1 MQGVVHIT
9 TGSWYRVETANGEHF
24 ECKIKGNFRMKGIKT
39 TNPIAVGDVVDFDLL
54 PDGKTGLISNIH
66 ERKNCIIR
74 KSVNLSH
81 QSHII
86 ATNIDRAFLVVS
98 LFQPRTPFGFI
109 DRFLVT
115 AEAYQIPATLVFN
128 KVDIYDEESLDL
140 LEKVRD
146 MYTSIGY
153 ECLTVSALRGDGIDE
168 LRDRLSGQTSLFAGN
183 SGVGKSALINAIDPS
198 LQLKTGAISG
208 YHHKGKHTTTFAE
221 MHRLANGGFIIDT
234 PGIKEFGM
242 VDFSKDEV
250 ALYFPEMKAL
260 LHQCKF
266 FNCTH
271 VHEPGCA
278 VKTAVSEHRIHSQ
291 RYKSY
296 LNILNG
302 KEMDVEA
309 WELK

>member
-1 MQGVVHIT
+1 MIIT
-9 TGSWYRVETANGEHF
+9 TGSNYLVEVLTGERYD
-24 ECKIKGNFRMKGIKT
+24 CRIKRNFRIKGIKT
-39 TNPIAVGDVVDFDLL
+39 TNPIAVGDRVNFDLL
-54 PDGKTGLISNIH
+54 PDGKTGLISHIY

-81 QSHII
+81 QRHLI
-86 ATNIDRAFLVVS
+86 ATNMDQAYLIVS

-128 KVDIYDEESLDL
+128 KIDIYDEESVEL
-140 LEKVRD
+140 LRQAVA

-153 ECLTVSALRGDGIDE
+153 KCVAVSALRGDHVEE
-168 LRDRLSGQTSLFAGN
+168 LKAAVKDKVVLFSGN
-183 SGVGKSALINAIDPS
+183 SGVGKSALIKALDPALS
-198 LQLKTGAISG
+198 SIRTGDISG
-208 YHHKGKHTTTFAE
+208 YHSKGMHTTTFAE
-221 MHRLANGGFIIDT
+221 MHKLQQGGYIIDT

-250 ALYFPEMKAL
+250 HLYFPEMRRFENS
-260 LHQCKF
+260 CKF
-266 FNCTH
+266 HNCTH

-278 VKTAVSEHRIHSQ
+278 VKKALEDGLIYPQ

-302 KEMDVEA
+302 EEMDTEA
-309 WELK
+309 WALK

>member
-1 MQGVVHIT
+1 MQGIVHIT
-9 TGSWYRVETANGEHF
+9 TGSWYRVETATGERF
-24 ECKIKGNFRMKGIKT
+24 ECKIKGNFRMKGLKT

-86 ATNIDRAFLVVS
+86 ATNIDRAYLVVS

-115 AEAYQIPATLVFN
+115 AEAYHIPATLVFN
-128 KVDIYDEESLDL
+128 KVDIYDEESLAL
-140 LEKVRD
+140 LD
-146 MYTSIGY
+146 MAQNIYTQIGY
-153 ECLTVSALRGDGIDE
+153 ECRVVSALRGDGMNALREE
-168 LRDRLSGQTSLFAGN
+168 LKGQTVLFSGN
-183 SGVGKSALINAIDPS
+183 SGVGKSALINVLDAS
-198 LQLKTGAISG
+198 LQLKIGDISG
-208 YHHKGKHTTTFAE
+208 YHQKGKHTTTFAE
-221 MHRLANGGFIIDT
+221 MHRLSHGGFIIDT

-242 VDFSKDEV
+242 VDFSKEEV

-266 FNCTH
+266 SNCTH

-278 VKTAVSEHRIHSQ
+278 VKTAVSEHLIHPQ

-296 LNILNG
+296 LNILSG
-302 KEMDVEA
+302 KEMDIEP

>member
-1 MQGVVHIT
+1 MQGIVHIT
-9 TGSWYRVETANGEHF
+9 TGSNYRVITANGERF

-74 KSVNLSH
+74 RSVNLSH
-81 QSHII
+81 QSHMI
-86 ATNIDRAFLVVS
+86 ATNIDRAFLVIS

-115 AEAYQIPATLVFN
+115 AEAYFIPATIIFN
-128 KVDIYDEESLDL
+128 KVDIYDDESMKL
-140 LEKVRD
+140 LEMAKEI
-146 MYTSIGY
+146 YTSIGY
-153 ECLTVSALRGDGIDE
+153 ECRVVSALRGDGVDV
-168 LRDRLSGQTSLFAGN
+168 LRNHLAGQTSLFSGN
-183 SGVGKSALINAIDPS
+183 SGVGKSALINAIDS
-198 LQLKTGAISG
+198 NLQIKTAEISG
-208 YHHKGKHTTTFAE
+208 YHQKGRHTTTFAE
-221 MHRLANGGFIIDT
+221 MHRLSNGGFIIDT

-242 VDFSKDEV
+242 VDFSKEEV
-250 ALYFPEMKAL
+250 ALFFPEMKAL
-260 LHQCKF
+260 LHKCKF
-266 FNCTH
+266 SNCTH
-271 VHEPGCA
+271 VHEPECA
-278 VKTAVSEHRIHSQ
+278 VKTAVSEHHIHPQ

-302 KEMDVEA
+302 KEMEIEA

>member
-1 MQGVVHIT
+1 MQGIVHIT
-9 TGSWYRVETANGEHF
+9 TGSWYRVITPDGERF
-24 ECKIKGNFRMKGIKT
+24 ECKIKGSFRIKGIKT

-54 PDGKTGLISNIH
+54 PDGKTGLITNIH

-74 KSVNLSH
+74 RSVNLSH

-86 ATNIDRAFLVVS
+86 ATNIDRAFLVTS

-115 AEAYQIPATLVFN
+115 AEAYFIPATIIFN
-128 KVDIYDEESLDL
+128 KVDIYDEESFAL
-140 LEKVRD
+140 LEMAQKIYSKV
-146 MYTSIGY
+146 GY
-153 ECLTVSALRGDGIDE
+153 ECRIISALRGDGVDD
-168 LRDRLSGQTSLFAGN
+168 LRGFLADKTSLFSGN
-183 SGVGKSALINAIDPS
+183 SGVGKSALINALDS
-198 LQLKTGAISG
+198 NLQIKTAEVSG
-208 YHHKGKHTTTFAE
+208 YHQKGRHTTTFAE
-221 MHRLANGGFIIDT
+221 MHRLENGGLIIDT

-242 VDFSKDEV
+242 VDFSKSEV
-250 ALYFPEMKAL
+250 ALFFPEMKSL

-266 FNCTH
+266 SNCTH

-278 VKTAVSEHRIHSQ
+278 VKYAVSEHRVHPQ

-302 KEMDVEA
+302 KEMEIEP

>member
-9 TGSWYRVETANGEHF
+9 TGSSYRVETATGKRF
-24 ECKIKGNFRMKGIKT
+24 DCKIKGNFRIKGYKT

-74 KSVNLSH
+74 RSVNLSH
-81 QSHII
+81 QSHMI
-86 ATNIDRAFLVVS
+86 ATNIDRAYLVVS

-115 AEAYQIPATLVFN
+115 AEAYFIPATIIFN
-128 KVDIYDEESLDL
+128 KVDIYDRESMNL
-140 LEKVRD
+140 LEMSKDIYR
-146 MYTSIGY
+146 SIGY
-153 ECLTVSALRGDGIDE
+153 ECRVTSALRGDGVCE
-168 LRDRLSGQTSLFAGN
+168 LRDELAHQTSLFSGN
-183 SGVGKSALINAIDPS
+183 SGVGKSALINVIDDN
-198 LQLKTGAISG
+198 LQLKTGEISG
-208 YHHKGKHTTTFAE
+208 YHQKGKHTTTFAE

-260 LHQCKF
+260 LHNCKF
-266 FNCTH
+266 SNCTH

-278 VKTAVSEHRIHSQ
+278 VKSAVSEGRIHSQ

-296 LNILNG
+296 LNILSG
-302 KEMDVEA
+302 KEMDIEP

>member
-1 MQGVVHIT
+1 MQGIVHIT
-9 TGSWYRVETANGEHF
+9 TGSNYRVITANGERF

-39 TNPIAVGDVVDFDLL
+39 TNPIAVGDVVDFELL

-74 KSVNLSH
+74 RSINLSH
-81 QSHII
+81 QSQII

-115 AEAYQIPATLVFN
+115 AEAYFIPSTIIFN
-128 KVDIYDEESLDL
+128 KVDIYDDESMKL
-140 LEKVRD
+140 LEMATK
-146 MYTSIGY
+146 MYTTIGY
-153 ECLTVSALRGDGIDE
+153 ECCITSALLGDGVEE
-168 LRDRLSGQTSLFAGN
+168 LKNSLAGQTSLFAGN
-183 SGVGKSALINAIDPS
+183 SGVGKSALINAIDS
-198 LQLKTGAISG
+198 NLQLKTGNISG
-208 YHHKGKHTTTFAE
+208 YHQKGKHTTTFAE
-221 MHRLANGGFIIDT
+221 MHRLNNGGFIIDT

-250 ALYFPEMKAL
+250 ALFFPEMKAL
-260 LHQCKF
+260 LHECKF
-266 FNCTH
+266 SNCTH

-278 VKTAVSEHRIHSQ
+278 VKTAVSEHHIHPQ

-296 LNILNG
+296 LNILSG
-302 KEMDVEA
+302 KEMDIEP

>member
-1 MQGVVHIT
+1 MQGTVHIT
-9 TGSWYRVETANGEHF
+9 TGSNYRVETADGKSF
-24 ECKIKGNFRMKGIKT
+24 MCKIKGNFRIKGLKT
-39 TNPIAVGDVVDFDLL
+39 TNPIAVGDVVDFELL

-74 KSVNLSH
+74 RSINLSH
-81 QSHII
+81 QSQII

-115 AEAYQIPATLVFN
+115 AEAYFIPATVIFN
-128 KVDIYDEESLDL
+128 KVDIYDEESMKL
-140 LEKVRD
+140 LEMATK
-146 MYTSIGY
+146 MYTAIGY
-153 ECLTVSALRGDGIDE
+153 ECRTTSALRGDGVME
-168 LRDRLSGQTSLFAGN
+168 LKNSLSDQTSLFSGN
-183 SGVGKSALINAIDPS
+183 SGVGKSALINAIES
-198 LQLKTGAISG
+198 NLQIKTAEVSG
-208 YHHKGKHTTTFAE
+208 YHQKGRHTTTFAE
-221 MHRLANGGFIIDT
+221 MHRLSNDGFIIDT

-250 ALYFPEMKAL
+250 ALFFPEMKAL
-260 LHQCKF
+260 LHKCKF
-266 FNCTH
+266 TNCTH

-278 VKTAVSEHRIHSQ
+278 VKSAVSEHHIHPQ

-296 LNILNG
+296 LNILSG
-302 KEMDVEA
+302 KEMDIEP

>member
-9 TGSWYRVETANGEHF
+9 TGSWYRVETANGEQF
-24 ECKIKGNFRMKGIKT
+24 ECKIKGNFRMKGLKT
-39 TNPIAVGDVVDFDLL
+39 TNPIAVGDVVDFELL
-54 PDGKTGLISNIH
+54 PDGKTGLITHIH

-86 ATNIDRAFLVVS
+86 ATNIDRAYLVIS

-115 AEAYQIPATLVFN
+115 AEAYHIPATLVFN
-128 KVDIYDEESLDL
+128 KIDIYDEESKRL
-140 LEKVRD
+140 LEMAVQ
-146 MYTSIGY
+146 MYTAIGY
-153 ECLTVSALRGDGIDE
+153 PCRMVSALRGDGVAE
-168 LRDRLSGQTSLFAGN
+168 LRAEMQDRTSLFSGN
-183 SGVGKSALINAIDPS
+183 SGVGKSALINTLDS
-198 LQLKTGAISG
+198 NLQLKTGDISG
-208 YHHKGKHTTTFAE
+208 YHQKGKHTTTFAE
-221 MHRLANGGFIIDT
+221 MHRLSNGGCIIDT

-266 FNCTH
+266 TNCTH

-278 VKTAVSEHRIHSQ
+278 VKTAVSEHRIHPQ

-302 KEMDVEA
+302 KEMDIEP

>member
-1 MQGVVHIT
+1 MQGTVHIT
-9 TGSWYRVETANGEHF
+9 TGSWYRVITANGERF
-24 ECKIKGNFRMKGIKT
+24 ECKIKGNFRIKGIKT

-54 PDGKTGLISNIH
+54 PDGKTGLITNIH

-74 KSVNLSH
+74 RSVNLSH
-81 QSHII
+81 QSQLI
-86 ATNIDRAFLVVS
+86 AANIDRAFLVVS

-115 AEAYQIPATLVFN
+115 AEAYFIPATIIFN
-128 KVDIYDEESLDL
+128 KVDIYDEESLAL
-140 LEKVRD
+140 LEMAKKI
-146 MYTSIGY
+146 YTSIGY
-153 ECLTVSALRGDGIDE
+153 ECRVVSALRGDGVDE
-168 LRDRLSGQTSLFAGN
+168 LKNSLINQTSLFSGN
-183 SGVGKSALINAIDPS
+183 SGVGKSALINAFDSS
-198 LQLKTGAISG
+198 LQLKTDVISN

-242 VDFSKDEV
+242 VDFSKEEV
-250 ALYFPEMKAL
+250 ALFFPEMKAL
-260 LHQCKF
+260 LHECKF
-266 FNCTH
+266 TNCTH

-278 VKTAVSEHRIHSQ
+278 VKTAVSEHRIHPQ

-296 LNILNG
+296 LNILSG
-302 KEMDVEA
+302 REMEIEP

>member
-1 MQGVVHIT
+1 MQGTVHIT
-9 TGSWYRVETANGEHF
+9 TGSWYRVITANGERF
-24 ECKIKGNFRMKGIKT
+24 ECKIKGNFRIKGIKT

-54 PDGKTGLISNIH
+54 PDGKTGLISNIR

-74 KSVNLSH
+74 RSVNLSH

-115 AEAYQIPATLVFN
+115 AEAYFIPATVIFN
-128 KVDIYDEESLDL
+128 KVDIYDEESMKL
-140 LEKVRD
+140 LEMAKNI
-146 MYTSIGY
+146 YTAIGY
-153 ECLTVSALRGDGIDE
+153 ECRVVSALRGDGVNE
-168 LRDRLSGQTSLFAGN
+168 LRDELANQTSLFSGN
-183 SGVGKSALINAIDPS
+183 SGVGKSALINTIDS
-198 LQLKTGAISG
+198 NLQIKTADISG
-208 YHHKGKHTTTFAE
+208 YHQKGKHTTTFAE
-221 MHRLANGGFIIDT
+221 MHRLANDGFIIDT

-260 LHQCKF
+260 LHECKF
-266 FNCTH
+266 TNCTH

-278 VKTAVSEHRIHSQ
+278 VKTAVSEHHIHPQ

-296 LNILNG
+296 LNILSG
-302 KEMDVEA
+302 REMEIEA

>member
-1 MQGVVHIT
+1 MKGTVHIT
-9 TGSWYRVETANGEHF
+9 TGSWYRVITADGERF
-24 ECKIKGNFRMKGIKT
+24 ECKIKGKFRIKGIKT
-39 TNPIAVGDVVDFDLL
+39 TNPITVGDVVDFDLL

-74 KSVNLSH
+74 RSVNLSH
-81 QSHII
+81 QSQLI
-86 ATNIDRAFLVVS
+86 AANIDRAFLVVS
-98 LFQPRTPFGFI
+98 LLQPRTPFGFI

-115 AEAYQIPATLVFN
+115 AEAYFIPATIIFN
-128 KVDIYDEESLDL
+128 KVDIYDEESFAL
-140 LEKVRD
+140 LGMAQK
-146 MYTSIGY
+146 MYTAIGY
-153 ECLTVSALRGDGIDE
+153 ECRVVSALRGDGVDE
-168 LRDRLSGQTSLFAGN
+168 LRDELAGQTSLFSGN
-183 SGVGKSALINAIDPS
+183 SGVGKSALINTIDTN
-198 LQLKTGAISG
+198 LQLKTGEISG
-208 YHHKGKHTTTFAE
+208 YHQKGKHTTTFAE
-221 MHRLANGGFIIDT
+221 MHRLHNGGLIIDT

-260 LHQCKF
+260 LHDCKF
-266 FNCTH
+266 TNCTH

-278 VKTAVSEHRIHSQ
+278 VKTAVSENLIHPQ

-302 KEMDVEA
+302 REMEIEP

>member
-1 MQGVVHIT
+1 MQGTVHIT
-9 TGSWYRVETANGEHF
+9 TGSWYRVITANGERF
-24 ECKIKGNFRMKGIKT
+24 ECKIKGNFRIKGIKT

-54 PDGKTGLISNIH
+54 PDGKTGLISNIR

-74 KSVNLSH
+74 RSVNLSH

-86 ATNIDRAFLVVS
+86 ATNIDRAFLVIS

-115 AEAYQIPATLVFN
+115 AEAYHIPATVIFN
-128 KVDIYDEESLDL
+128 KVDIYDEESFALLDMA
-140 LEKVRD
+140 KD
-146 MYTSIGY
+146 IYTSTGY
-153 ECLTVSALRGDGIDE
+153 ECRVTSALRGDGVNE
-168 LRDRLSGQTSLFAGN
+168 LRDELANQTSLFSGN
-183 SGVGKSALINAIDPS
+183 SGVGKSALINTIDS
-198 LQLKTGAISG
+198 NLQIKTGDISG
-208 YHHKGKHTTTFAE
+208 YHQKGKHTTTFAE
-221 MHRLANGGFIIDT
+221 MHRLSNGGFIIDT

-266 FNCTH
+266 SNCTH

-278 VKTAVSEHRIHSQ
+278 VKTAVSEHHIHPQ

-296 LNILNG
+296 LNILSG
-302 KEMDVEA
+302 REMEIEA

>member
-9 TGSWYRVETANGEHF
+9 TGSNYRVETADGKSF
-24 ECKIKGNFRMKGIKT
+24 ECKIKGNFRIKGIKT
-39 TNPIAVGDVVDFDLL
+39 TNPIAVGDVVDFELL

-74 KSVNLSH
+74 RSINLSH
-81 QSHII
+81 QSQII

-115 AEAYQIPATLVFN
+115 AEAYFIPATIIFN
-128 KVDIYDEESLDL
+128 KVDIYDEESMKL
-140 LEKVRD
+140 LEMATK
-146 MYTSIGY
+146 MYTTIGY
-153 ECLTVSALRGDGIDE
+153 ECRVTSALRGDGVAE
-168 LRDRLSGQTSLFAGN
+168 LKNSLAGKTSLFSGN
-183 SGVGKSALINAIDPS
+183 SGVGKSALINAIDS
-198 LQLKTGAISG
+198 KLQLKTGDISG
-208 YHHKGKHTTTFAE
+208 YHQKGKHTTTFAE
-221 MHRLANGGFIIDT
+221 MHRLSNGGFIIDT

-260 LHQCKF
+260 LHECKF
-266 FNCTH
+266 SNCTH

-278 VKTAVSEHRIHSQ
+278 VKTAVSEHYIHPQ

-296 LNILNG
+296 LNILSG
-302 KEMDVEA
+302 KEMDIEA

>member
-1 MQGVVHIT
+1 MQGIVHIT
-9 TGSWYRVETANGEHF
+9 TGSWYRVETANGLCF
-24 ECKIKGNFRMKGIKT
+24 ECKIKGNFRIKGIKT

-86 ATNIDRAFLVVS
+86 ATNMDRAFLVVS

-115 AEAYQIPATLVFN
+115 AEAYNIPATLVFN
-128 KVDIYDEESLDL
+128 KVDIYDEESLAL
-140 LEKVRD
+140 LQKAQNI
-146 MYTSIGY
+146 YTFIGY
-153 ECLTVSALRGDGIDE
+153 ECLTVSALRGDGVNE
-168 LRDRLSGQTSLFAGN
+168 LKEHLKGQTSLFAGN
-183 SGVGKSALINAIDPS
+183 SGVGKSALINAIDPT
-198 LQLKTGAISG
+198 LQLKTGDISN

-221 MHRLANGGFIIDT
+221 MHRLSNGGFIIDT

-260 LHQCKF
+260 LNQCKF

-278 VKTAVSEHRIHSQ
+278 VKTAVAEQHIHPQ

-296 LNILNG
+296 LNILSG
-302 KEMDVEA
+302 KEMDVEQ